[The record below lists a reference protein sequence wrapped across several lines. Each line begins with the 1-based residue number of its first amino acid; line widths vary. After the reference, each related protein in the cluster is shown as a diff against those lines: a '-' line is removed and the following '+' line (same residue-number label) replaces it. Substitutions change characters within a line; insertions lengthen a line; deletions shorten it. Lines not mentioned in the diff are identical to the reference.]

1 MKAGM
6 TADGAHSLR
15 TRLLAWLLGAIV
27 VATAAQA
34 GFAYATALDQADVI
48 FDRHLRTIAT
58 ALTSGAA
65 LGQLPPNGEVNADR
79 AGEDFVVQLWNA
91 KGEPLF
97 RSAAHQTLRKPAQPG
112 FSLVRALDGRDYRV
126 YSVNAAA
133 LSVMVAQDMDARR
146 DMARTLA
153 LRTILPTLPM
163 APLLALIVWFVVTRS
178 LAPVARLR
186 THMAARKADELAP
199 LNDRDLPAEVRPL
212 ILELNLLFER
222 LRQAFDAQRVFVA
235 DAAHELR
242 SPLAALKIQLQGLQR
257 AGDDPTR
264 ELAVRRLAAGIERA
278 GHLVDQML
286 MLARHEASVA
296 EGVALAPL
304 DLAQSGFLAL
314 SDTVASAQARHI
326 DLGVHRAESATVA
339 GHADSLRV
347 LVRNLLDNGVKYTP
361 AGGTVDLSVQPTRDG
376 ALVTVEDSGP
386 GIPETDRARV
396 LDRFYRVSGGG
407 ATGSGLGLAIVK
419 SIADMHGATIE
430 LDDSRR
436 LGGLRVRVTFSG
448 APDSLRVA

>member
-1 MKAGM
+1 M
-6 TADGAHSLR
+6 TPGPAHSLR

-27 VATAAQA
+27 VATLAQA
-34 GFAYATALDQADVI
+34 GLAYATALAQSDVL
-48 FDRHLRTIAT
+48 FDRHLQKMAT

-65 LGQLPPNGEVNADR
+65 LASLPPNGEVSADR
-79 AGEDFVVQLWNA
+79 ASEDFVVQMWNA
-91 KGEPLF
+91 NGAPIF
-97 RSAAHQTLRKPAQPG
+97 RSAAHQTLRRPAQPG
-112 FSLVRALDGRDYRV
+112 FSLVHALDGREYRV
-126 YSVNAAA
+126 YSVSAPG
-133 LSVMVAQDMDARR
+133 LDVMVAQDMDARR
-146 DMARTLA
+146 EMARTLA
-153 LRTILPTLPM
+153 LRTILPMLPM
-163 APLLALIVWFVVTRS
+163 TPLLAVIAWWVVSRS

-186 THMAARKADELAP
+186 AQMAARKADELAP
-199 LNDRDLPAEVRPL
+199 LNARDLPAEVRPL
-212 ILELNLLFER
+212 IIELNLLFER
-222 LRQAFDAQRVFVA
+222 LRQAFDSQRVFVA

-286 MLARHEASVA
+286 VLARQEASVA

-304 DLAQSGFLAL
+304 DLAQAGFLAL
-314 SDTVASAQARHI
+314 SDTVASAQAHRI

-339 GHADSLRV
+339 GNAESLRI
-347 LVRNLLDNGVKYTP
+347 LVRNLLENGVKYTP

-386 GIPETDRARV
+386 GIPEGDRARV

-419 SIADMHGATIE
+419 SIADMHGAVVV
-430 LDDSRR
+430 LDDSER
-436 LGGLRVRVTFSG
+436 LGGLRVRVTFG
-448 APDSLRVA
+448 PPPAA

>member
-1 MKAGM
+1 VSAES
-6 TADGAHSLR
+6 THSLR
-15 TRLLAWLLGAIV
+15 TRLLAWLMAAVV
-27 VATAAQA
+27 VAALAQA
-34 GFAYATALDQADVI
+34 GFAYTTALQQADVI
-48 FDRHLRTIAT
+48 FDRHLRTMAT

-65 LGQLPPNGEVNADR
+65 LGLLPPNGEVSADR

-91 KGEPLF
+91 KGEPIF
-97 RSAAHQTLRKPAQPG
+97 RSAAHQKLRQPAQPG
-112 FSLVRALDGRDYRV
+112 FSLVQALDGREYRV
-126 YSVNAAA
+126 YSVATTG
-133 LSVMVAQDMDARR
+133 LTVLVAQDMAARR

-153 LRTILPTLPM
+153 LRTALPELPT
-163 APLLALIVWFVVTRS
+163 APLVALLVWWVVSRS

-186 THMAARKADELAP
+186 AQMAARKADELAP
-199 LNDRDLPAEVRPL
+199 LNERGLPAEVRPL
-212 ILELNLLFER
+212 IQELNLLFER
-222 LRQAFDAQRVFVA
+222 LRLAFDSQRAFVA

-264 ELAVRRLAAGIERA
+264 ELAVKRLAAGIERA

-286 MLARHEASVA
+286 VLARQEASVA

-304 DLAQSGFLAL
+304 DLAQPGFLAL
-314 SDTVASAQARHI
+314 SDTLASAQARQI
-326 DLGVHRAESATVA
+326 DLGVHRAESVTVA
-339 GHADSLRV
+339 GNAESLRI

-361 AGGTVDLSVQPTRDG
+361 PGGTVDLSVQATPEG

-386 GIPETDRARV
+386 GIPDKDRARA
-396 LDRFYRVSGGG
+396 LDRFYRIVDGAG

-419 SIADMHGATIE
+419 SIADMHGATIA

-436 LGGLRVRVTFSG
+436 LGGLRVRVAFG
-448 APDSLRVA
+448 LRSAA

>member
-1 MKAGM
+1 MKPA
-6 TADGAHSLR
+6 AAHSLR
-15 TRLLAWLLGAIV
+15 TRLLAWLLGAVV
-27 VATAAQA
+27 VATLAQA
-34 GFAYATALDQADVI
+34 GFAYTTALSQADVL
-48 FDRHLRTIAT
+48 FDRHLRTMAT

-91 KGEPLF
+91 KGEPIF
-97 RSAAHQTLRKPAQPG
+97 RSAAHQTLRRPAQPG
-112 FSLVRALDGRDYRV
+112 FSLVHAYDGRDYRV
-126 YSVNAAA
+126 FTASAPG
-133 LSVMVAQDMDARR
+133 LGVMVAQDLDARR

-163 APLLALIVWFVVTRS
+163 TPLLALIVWWVVSRS

-186 THMAARKADELAP
+186 AQMAARKADELAP
-199 LNDRDLPAEVRPL
+199 LSDHDLPAEVRPL

-222 LRQAFDAQRVFVA
+222 LRQAFDSQRVFVA

-264 ELAVRRLAAGIERA
+264 ELAVRRLASGIERA

-286 MLARHEASVA
+286 VLARQEASVA
-296 EGVALAPL
+296 EGVALAPT
-304 DLAQSGFLAL
+304 DLAQAGFLAL
-314 SDTVASAQARHI
+314 SDTVASAQARQI
-326 DLGVHRAESATVA
+326 DLGVHRAISVMVPGSAE
-339 GHADSLRV
+339 SLRI

-361 AGGTVDLSVQPTRDG
+361 AGGTVDLSVHATPEG

-386 GIPETDRARV
+386 GIPEKDRARA
-396 LDRFYRVSGGG
+396 LDRFWRVNGAV

-419 SIADMHGATIE
+419 AIADMHGATIA
-430 LDDSRR
+430 LDDSQR
-436 LGGLRVRVTFSG
+436 LGGLRVRVAFG
-448 APDSLRVA
+448 LR

>member
-1 MKAGM
+1 MSGEA
-6 TADGAHSLR
+6 THSLR
-15 TRLLAWLLGAIV
+15 TRLLAWLLGAVV
-27 VATAAQA
+27 VATLAQA
-34 GFAYATALDQADVI
+34 GFAYATSLAQADVI

-91 KGEPLF
+91 RGEPIF
-97 RSAAHQTLRKPAQPG
+97 RSAAHQTLRMPAQPG

-126 YSVNAAA
+126 YTVVAPG
-133 LSVMVAQDMDARR
+133 LGVMVAQDMDARR

-153 LRTILPTLPM
+153 LRTTLPTLPM
-163 APLLALIVWFVVTRS
+163 TPLLALIVWLVVSRS

-186 THMAARKADELAP
+186 AQMAARKADELAP
-199 LNDRDLPAEVRPL
+199 LSDHRLPAEVRPL

-222 LRQAFDAQRVFVA
+222 LRQAFDTQRVFVA

-264 ELAVRRLAAGIERA
+264 ELAVRRLASGIERA
-278 GHLVDQML
+278 SHLVDQML
-286 MLARHEASVA
+286 VLARQEASVA

-304 DLAQSGFLAL
+304 DLAQAGFLAL
-314 SDTVASAQARHI
+314 SDMVAIAQARRI

-339 GHADSLRV
+339 GNAESLRI

-361 AGGTVDLSVQPTRDG
+361 AGGTVDLSVQPTRNG

-386 GIPETDRARV
+386 GIPDADRARV

-419 SIADMHGATIE
+419 SIADMHGAVVE
-430 LDDSRR
+430 MDGSAR
-436 LGGLRVRVTFSG
+436 LGGLRVRVTFSPPP
-448 APDSLRVA
+448 ASRAAT

>member
-1 MKAGM
+1 MPDA
-6 TADGAHSLR
+6 THSLR

-27 VATAAQA
+27 VATLAQA
-34 GFAYATALDQADVI
+34 GLAYATALAQSDLL
-48 FDRHLRTIAT
+48 FDRHLQKMAT

-65 LGQLPPNGEVNADR
+65 LASLPPNGEVSADR
-79 AGEDFVVQLWNA
+79 ASEDFVVQMWNA
-91 KGEPLF
+91 NGAPIF
-97 RSAAHQTLRKPAQPG
+97 RSAAHQTLRRPAQPG
-112 FSLVRALDGRDYRV
+112 FSLVHALDGREYRV
-126 YSVNAAA
+126 YSVSAPG
-133 LSVMVAQDMDARR
+133 LGVMVAQDMDARR
-146 DMARTLA
+146 EMARTLA

-163 APLLALIVWFVVTRS
+163 TPLLAVIAWWVVSRS

-186 THMAARKADELAP
+186 AQMAARKADELAP
-199 LNDRDLPAEVRPL
+199 LNARDLPAEVRPL

-222 LRQAFDAQRVFVA
+222 LRQAFDSQRIFVA

-286 MLARHEASVA
+286 VLARQEASVA

-304 DLAQSGFLAL
+304 DLAQAGFLAL
-314 SDTVASAQARHI
+314 SDTVASAQAHRI

-339 GHADSLRV
+339 GNAESLRI
-347 LVRNLLDNGVKYTP
+347 LVRNLLENGVKYTP

-386 GIPETDRARV
+386 GIPEGDRARV

-419 SIADMHGATIE
+419 SIADMHGAAIV
-430 LDDSRR
+430 LDDSER
-436 LGGLRVRVTFSG
+436 LGGLRVRVTFESPP
-448 APDSLRVA
+448 AAA